1 MSESQYNSDNSETGP
16 DPLAAILA
24 EMSAKLE
31 GIGRLEKKLEEV
43 TSNFTG
49 ELDFLKTELANL
61 SEARK
66 NDGVELNR
74 LQVFLRTFKGLKRHK
89 ER

>member
-1 MSESQYNSDNSETGP
+1 MSESQYKSDNSETGP
-16 DPLAAILA
+16 DPLTAILA
-24 EMSAKLE
+24 DMSAKLE

-43 TSNFTG
+43 TTNFTG

-61 SEARK
+61 LEARK

-74 LQVFLRTFKGLKRHK
+74 LQASIRGVT
-89 ER
+89 

>member
-31 GIGRLEKKLEEV
+31 GIGRLEKKLEEA
-43 TSNFTG
+43 TNKFTG
-49 ELDFLKTELANL
+49 EIDYLKRELASMVETRKLDGIEITRIQAALKTV
-61 SEARK
+61 SEDIAS
-66 NDGVELNR
+66 NV
-74 LQVFLRTFKGLKRHK
+74 
-89 ER
+89 